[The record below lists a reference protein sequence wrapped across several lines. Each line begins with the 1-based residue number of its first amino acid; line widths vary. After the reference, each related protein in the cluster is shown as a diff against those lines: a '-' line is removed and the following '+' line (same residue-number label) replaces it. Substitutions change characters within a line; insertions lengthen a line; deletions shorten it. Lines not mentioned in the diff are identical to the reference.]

1 MTDPTALKRLPVA
14 AVCDEH
20 VRATPARSARS
31 RTHIGPVLRPRRS
44 RRRVGSA
51 SSRKLSVNRPMTPRS
66 NAIARAAASAMS
78 SMAALP
84 VGLVFERMCR

>member
-51 SSRKLSVNRPMTPRS
+51 SSRKLSVSRPMTPRS
-66 NAIARAAASAMS
+66 NAIAACRRERDVVDGGASGGA
-78 SMAALP
+78 
-84 VGLVFERMCR
+84 GI